1 MKPKGGNRKQP
12 AGPHGFVRKTRKN
25 NKEGLSS
32 IKKRIRDLGRTLKKG
47 TPTAAMRVE
56 VERKLK
62 ALEYEYGEKYIDK
75 HEHELSSKYRS
86 VKHFELKKAER
97 KVRRAQKALDAAETD
112 EEKKK
117 HEQELEESKIDQL
130 YIEYYPKTMA
140 YISLYAEEKEQKNKE
155 RNTKTRQELK
165 DKIKKIRDTHGDFDE
180 ISREYRKKLRNEL
193 LAQGKIFETTGAEN
207 EMEATESTSKKDTAA
222 ANDDTMEDDFF
233 E

>member
-1 MKPKGGNRKQP
+1 
-12 AGPHGFVRKTRKN
+12 
-25 NKEGLSS
+25 
-32 IKKRIRDLGRTLKKG
+32 
-47 TPTAAMRVE
+47 
-56 VERKLK
+56 
-62 ALEYEYGEKYIDK
+62 
-75 HEHELSSKYRS
+75 
-86 VKHFELKKAER
+86 
-97 KVRRAQKALDAAETD
+97 
-112 EEKKK
+112 
-117 HEQELEESKIDQL
+117 
-130 YIEYYPKTMA
+130 MA

>member
-1 MKPKGGNRKQP
+1 MKPKGGNRKP
-12 AGPHGFVRKTRKN
+12 AGPHGFIRKTRKN

-75 HEHELSSKYRS
+75 HEHDLSSKYRS
-86 VKHFELKKAER
+86 VKLFELKKAQR

-117 HEQELEESKIDQL
+117 CEQELEESKIEQL

-140 YISLYAEEKEQKNKE
+140 YISLYAEEKEQKNVE
-155 RNTKTRQELK
+155 RNVKTRQELK
-165 DKIKKIRDTHGDFDE
+165 NKIKKILDTHGDFDE
-180 ISREYRKKLRNEL
+180 ISREYRKQLRQEL
-193 LAQGKIFETTGAEN
+193 LAQGKIFQTIGAEN
-207 EMEATESTSKKDTAA
+207 EMEATEPTSKKDSTAE
-222 ANDDTMEDDFF
+222 DDSMKDDFF

>member
-1 MKPKGGNRKQP
+1 MKSKGGGIRKQP

-75 HEHELSSKYRS
+75 HEHDLSSKYRS
-86 VKHFELKKAER
+86 VKLFELRKAER

-117 HEQELEESKIDQL
+117 LEQELEDSKIDQL
-130 YIEYYPKTMA
+130 YIEYYPKTIA
-140 YISLYAEEKEQKNKE
+140 YISLYAEQKEEKNTA
-155 RNTKTRQELK
+155 RNVKTRQELK
-165 DKIKKIRDTHGDFDE
+165 DKIKKILDTHGDFDE
-180 ISREYRKKLRNEL
+180 ITREYRKQLRDEL

-207 EMEATESTSKKDTAA
+207 EMEATESTNKKESSVQEDS
-222 ANDDTMEDDFF
+222 MKDDFF